1 MPVAAEAP
9 SPDHCSSDAARL
21 LQDAGDKALACL
33 QCGMCGVVCPHA
45 ASVSPWP
52 RKEMLWLAWGE
63 QDRLHRDP
71 DIWLCR
77 DCGHC
82 SQLCPRGADP
92 AAVMAALRAAACRR
106 LSGGLPS
113 AGRPAWLEAWGLPLL
128 GLAGWV
134 LIWLIRFLQTGTW
147 FPVVRTTPDASGIL
161 FAALYPVGLIDAVF
175 LLTTLGV
182 LLILGRGAY
191 RQRQAYAP
199 AGKLLRL
206 GPRTSALSDLWAV
219 LRDGLSGQDFARCRL
234 AEVVPETI
242 PAEEKTTDDTLRT
255 PPDADHHQRRGHIL
269 LTASLLVLAAVSG
282 YVAVGHWAGLLGWSW
297 AFATPLPQLNPIKLV
312 ANLAAFTLLLGLWH
326 LWRRRHAEQRHRRLL
341 PQGRR
346 MLLLFFGITLSG
358 LAAQWLRLAGMPAAY
373 AVYTLHLALVWALFA
388 GLPWSPLAHLVYRT
402 FALFHVRRYGR
413 CRPHTFSASS
423 DAKDA

>member
-1 MPVAAEAP
+1 MPVAAEAS
-9 SPDHCSSDAARL
+9 SPACRSSDAARL
-21 LQDAGDKALACL
+21 PHDAGDKALACL

-45 ASVSPWP
+45 AAVAPWP

-106 LSGGLPS
+106 LSGGLLP
-113 AGRPAWLEAWGLPLL
+113 ARLGGRGLVLL
-128 GLAGWV
+128 GLLGWLLV
-134 LIWLIRFLQTGTW
+134 WFIRAVQTGSW
-147 FPVVRTTPDASGIL
+147 FPVVRTAAGTDSIV

-175 LLTTLGV
+175 LLTALGA

-191 RQRQAYAP
+191 RQRRAYAP
-199 AGKLLRL
+199 AGRLLRL

-219 LRDGLSGQDFARCRL
+219 LRDGLSGRDFARCRL
-234 AEVVPETI
+234 AGAF
-242 PAEEKTTDDTLRT
+242 PAEENGTGDAPQATTA
-255 PPDADHHQRRGHIL
+255 DASRPLRRGHLL

-282 YVAVGHWAGLLGWSW
+282 YVAVGHWAGLLGWNW
-297 AFATPLPQLNPIKLV
+297 AFATPLPQLNPVKLV

-326 LWRRRHAEQRHRRLL
+326 LWRRRHAEQRHRRFP
-341 PQGRR
+341 PQSGR

-358 LAAQWLRLAGMPAAY
+358 LAAQWLRLAGMSAAY
-373 AVYTLHLALVWALFA
+373 AVYTLHLALVWTLFA
-388 GLPWSPLAHLVYRT
+388 GLPWSPLAHLIYRT

-413 CRPHTFSASS
+413 CRPHAFFASF
-423 DAKDA
+423 DTKDA